1 MSHKHQVMIEKLF
14 AHPIATNLDW
24 KKMAT
29 TLKHYGANIEITT
42 NNHAK
47 IMINNSELV
56 IGLPHH
62 GHELSNKDE
71 VLKLRHFLED
81 NGITPKS
88 IK

>member
-1 MSHKHQVMIEKLF
+1 MSHKHHVMIEKLF

-29 TLKHYGANIEITT
+29 ALKHYGASIETTT

-47 IMINNSELV
+47 IVINDAELV

-71 VLKLRHFLED
+71 VSKLRSFLEEQ
-81 NGITPKS
+81 GVTPAS
-88 IK
+88 TR